1 MKELPPIPSTEEE
14 EQVIDGLEHTRVGGG
29 LRDHLTQGRF
39 EEKTI
44 HEIEELHQNFKK
56 QKYPLDGRNLELDN
70 SSFIRKK
77 KRKLIASSNEEILER
92 APRRRARS
100 SSQIEAGSTSFQLE
114 NGSEYSCPTALWE
127 TLYDFQKS
135 GVKFLVSKYE
145 MHTGGLL
152 ADEMGLGKSIQII
165 GFIASIISSFGKLD
179 KPALI
184 ICPSTLVSHWEDQ
197 FDKWGNGL
205 VQTRHL
211 GDHGVD
217 SVSQSAPYVYIV
229 SYEMF
234 RSRYA
239 KETKKIQ
246 FSVTVLDEAQRIRN
260 PDAKITLA
268 VKQIDCYCR
277 VALSGSPIQNNL
289 SELWSIF
296 DFVAPGRLGTLP
308 TFQEELAIPIEE
320 GTKPRA
326 SFQQIQMSHR
336 CAIVVRDLTAPFML
350 RRLKSDFSTDLQLS
364 NKEEQVLFCQ
374 LSPEQI
380 EIYVK
385 FLSTNTVRHVVQSST
400 DVRRRQADRGKT
412 FYALSIL
419 RRISNHPDL
428 LLSNPLDVDDYGE
441 ISRSGKLGVL
451 VPLLKLWHRQDK
463 RCLVFSQSL
472 GMLDILEIVLGKL
485 GMSFARMD
493 GSTPMNAR
501 TAIVEE
507 FDSTNKKMKN
517 PNIGPFCL
525 LLSTRVGGVG
535 LNLTAASRVVIFDPD
550 WNPMTD
556 AQARERSW
564 RIGQRED
571 VKIYRLI
578 AADTVEEVICKRQIY
593 KHHLANKILTDPRQG
608 RIADWDGIYDLFK
621 APIKAGTTSALSGT
635 SRKIFSLID
644 SNEIADEDELKS
656 HAIKDED
663 ASHDYQDLITK
674 VWNQDEIEAPK
685 LCSSLVD
692 IEQVDQAAKRAVNI
706 VLAEQQE
713 SLNRDITVPT
723 WTGRSGGNVSSAATS
738 QERSK
743 SLLTKLRT
751 GGAVASQPAV
761 RVTTYESQQLVI
773 ERGIVKEII
782 SFLKGK
788 KSFSASTDEVLSKF
802 ASRVSSGESE
812 IFRSCLRELCTFDQ
826 GDWTLKKVHR
836 L

>member
-1 MKELPPIPSTEEE
+1 MKDLPIPSTEEE

-39 EEKTI
+39 EEQTI
-44 HEIEELHQNFKK
+44 HEIEELQQNSKK
-56 QKYPLDGRNLELDN
+56 QKYPLEGRNLELDN
-70 SSFIRKK
+70 SSFIRRK
-77 KRKLIASSNEEILER
+77 KRRLIASSKEEIVER
-92 APRRRARS
+92 APWRKRATAS
-100 SSQIEAGSTSFQLE
+100 SNIEAGSTSFQLE
-114 NGSEYSCPTALWE
+114 NGSQYSCPTALWE
-127 TLYDFQKS
+127 TLYDFQKM
-135 GVKFLVSKYE
+135 GVKFLLSKYE

-165 GFIASIISSFGKLD
+165 GFIASIVSSFGRLD

-184 ICPSTLVSHWEDQ
+184 ICPSTLVSHWEHQ
-197 FDKWGNGL
+197 FYKWGNGL

-211 GDHGVD
+211 GDQGVE

-246 FSVTVLDEAQRIRN
+246 FSVAVLDEAQRIRN
-260 PDAKITLA
+260 PDSKITLA

-277 VALSGSPIQNNL
+277 VGLSGSPIQNNL

-326 SFQQIQMSHR
+326 SFQQMQMSHR
-336 CAIVVRDLTAPFML
+336 CAIVVRDLTAPLML
-350 RRLKSDFSTDLQLS
+350 RRLKTDFATDLHLS

-374 LSPEQI
+374 LSPEQT

-385 FLSTNTVRHVVQSST
+385 FLSTNTVRQVVQSST
-400 DVRRRQADRGKT
+400 DVGRRQAERGKT
-412 FYALSIL
+412 FYALSVL

-428 LLSNPLDVDDYGE
+428 LLSCPLDVNDYGE

-451 VPLLKLWHRQDK
+451 VPLLKLWRRQDK
-463 RCLVFSQSL
+463 RCLVFSQSI

-485 GMSFARMD
+485 GLSFARMD

-507 FDSTNKKMKN
+507 FDSTNKKMNN

-578 AADTVEEVICKRQIY
+578 AADTVEEAICKRQIY
-593 KHHLANKILTDPRQG
+593 KHYLANKILTDPRQG
-608 RIADWDGIYDLFK
+608 RVADWDGIYALFK
-621 APIKAGTTSALSGT
+621 APMTTGTTSALSGT
-635 SRKIFSLID
+635 SRKIFNLID
-644 SNEIADEDELKS
+644 SNKIADEDELKS
-656 HAIKDED
+656 NAMKDED
-663 ASHDYQDLITK
+663 ASHEYQDLITK
-674 VWNQDEIEAPK
+674 VWNQDEIEMPK
-685 LCSSLVD
+685 LCSSLLD
-692 IEQVDQAAKRAVNI
+692 IERVDEAAKRAINS
-706 VLAEQQE
+706 VLAEQE

-743 SLLTKLRT
+743 SLLSKLRT
-751 GGAVASQPAV
+751 GVAVTSQPAV

-812 IFRSCLRELCTFDQ
+812 IFRSCLRELCVFDH
-826 GDWTLKKVHR
+826 GDWTLKKEHR